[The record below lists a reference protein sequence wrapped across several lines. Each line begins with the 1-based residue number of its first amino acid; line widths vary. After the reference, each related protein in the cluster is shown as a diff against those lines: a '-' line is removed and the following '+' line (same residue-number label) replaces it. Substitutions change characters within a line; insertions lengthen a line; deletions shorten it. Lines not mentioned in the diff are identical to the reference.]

1 MIKDIKKDPMIG
13 SFLDSLY
20 IEKGLS
26 KNTVSSYKNDIESFL
41 SWLHK
46 KEIHYQNVTGAN
58 INDFISILFNDGFK
72 SSSINRKISSI
83 RHFYLFLLK
92 KKIIKFSPVD
102 EITTPKQEKY
112 LPISMSE
119 DEVERLLSSPN
130 SNRIIERRDK
140 AMIEILYATGM
151 RISELV
157 NLKLTDIDFNRS
169 VLKVFGKGSKER
181 LVPYG
186 EKAAEALDIYLRDR
200 KRSDSKNVFLSNRGS
215 QITRGAF
222 WQRIKIYIKRENLKS
237 SISPHTLRHA
247 FATHLLNRG
256 ADLRSVQI
264 LLGHSDLSTTQ
275 IYTHIAKQRLGEIL
289 KNIIQEVKVNKL
301 GFSFLLIIISFFTLS
316 SEDKIQESIQK
327 VLPAGAKIE
336 LIKESD
342 IKGLYAVYY
351 GELEPIYVS
360 KDGKF
365 FIYGDLFQITNNG
378 ISNISNINLAKKRK
392 AIIEEIS
399 TQDFISFEAENEKYQ
414 VTVFT
419 DVDCGYCRK
428 LHDNIKE
435 YNKLGITINYAA
447 FPRSGIGTSS
457 FTKMVGAWC
466 SRNPKES
473 ITKLKNNENIDMSF
487 CDNQPVAK
495 QFAIGQKLGL
505 MAPRQSFI

>member
-1 MIKDIKKDPMIG
+1 MIKDYKKDHIIR

-26 KNTVSSYKNDIESFL
+26 KNTVSSYKNDISSFL
-41 SWLHK
+41 SWLNK
-46 KEIHYQNVTGAN
+46 KQINYQQVSGKN
-58 INDFISILFNDGFK
+58 INEFISNLFNSGLK

-83 RHFYLFLLK
+83 KHFYLFLSK
-92 KKIIKFSPVD
+92 KKIIKYSPVD
-102 EITTPKQEKY
+102 EIETPKQEKY

-157 NLKLTDIDFNRS
+157 NLKLTDVDFNRS

-289 KNIIQEVKVNKL
+289 KK
-301 GFSFLLIIISFFTLS
+301 
-316 SEDKIQESIQK
+316 
-327 VLPAGAKIE
+327 
-336 LIKESD
+336 
-342 IKGLYAVYY
+342 
-351 GELEPIYVS
+351 
-360 KDGKF
+360 
-365 FIYGDLFQITNNG
+365 
-378 ISNISNINLAKKRK
+378 
-392 AIIEEIS
+392 
-399 TQDFISFEAENEKYQ
+399 
-414 VTVFT
+414 
-419 DVDCGYCRK
+419 
-428 LHDNIKE
+428 HH
-435 YNKLGITINYAA
+435 
-447 FPRSGIGTSS
+447 PRG
-457 FTKMVGAWC
+457 
-466 SRNPKES
+466 
-473 ITKLKNNENIDMSF
+473 
-487 CDNQPVAK
+487 
-495 QFAIGQKLGL
+495 
-505 MAPRQSFI
+505 

>member
-1 MIKDIKKDPMIG
+1 MIKDYKKDHIIR

-26 KNTVSSYKNDIESFL
+26 KNTVSSYKNDISSFL
-41 SWLHK
+41 SWLNK
-46 KEIHYQNVTGAN
+46 KQINYQQVSGKN
-58 INDFISILFNDGFK
+58 INEFISNLFNSGLK

-83 RHFYLFLLK
+83 KHFYLFLSK
-92 KKIIKFSPVD
+92 KKIIKYSPAD
-102 EITTPKQEKY
+102 EIETPKQEKY

-157 NLKLTDIDFNRS
+157 NLKLTDVDFNRS

-200 KRSDSKNVFLSNRGS
+200 KRSDSKNIFLSNRGS

-289 KNIIQEVKVNKL
+289 KK
-301 GFSFLLIIISFFTLS
+301 
-316 SEDKIQESIQK
+316 
-327 VLPAGAKIE
+327 
-336 LIKESD
+336 
-342 IKGLYAVYY
+342 
-351 GELEPIYVS
+351 
-360 KDGKF
+360 
-365 FIYGDLFQITNNG
+365 
-378 ISNISNINLAKKRK
+378 
-392 AIIEEIS
+392 
-399 TQDFISFEAENEKYQ
+399 
-414 VTVFT
+414 
-419 DVDCGYCRK
+419 
-428 LHDNIKE
+428 HH
-435 YNKLGITINYAA
+435 
-447 FPRSGIGTSS
+447 PRG
-457 FTKMVGAWC
+457 
-466 SRNPKES
+466 
-473 ITKLKNNENIDMSF
+473 
-487 CDNQPVAK
+487 
-495 QFAIGQKLGL
+495 
-505 MAPRQSFI
+505 

>member
-1 MIKDIKKDPMIG
+1 MIKDNKKDHIIR

-26 KNTVSSYKNDIESFL
+26 KNTVSSYENDISSFS
-41 SWLHK
+41 SWLNK
-46 KEIHYQNVTGAN
+46 KQ
-58 INDFISILFNDGFK
+58 INYKHVSDKDINEFISNLFLCGLK

-83 RHFYLFLLK
+83 KHFYLFLSK
-92 KKIIKFSPVD
+92 KKIIKYSPAD
-102 EITTPKQEKY
+102 EIETPKQEKY

-119 DEVERLLSSPN
+119 KEVERLLNSPN

-186 EKAAEALDIYLRDR
+186 EKAAEALNIYLRDR
-200 KRSDSKNVFLSNRGS
+200 KRSDSKKVFLSNRGS

-222 WQRIKIYIKRENLKS
+222 WQRIKVYIKRENLKS

-289 KNIIQEVKVNKL
+289 KK
-301 GFSFLLIIISFFTLS
+301 
-316 SEDKIQESIQK
+316 
-327 VLPAGAKIE
+327 
-336 LIKESD
+336 
-342 IKGLYAVYY
+342 
-351 GELEPIYVS
+351 
-360 KDGKF
+360 
-365 FIYGDLFQITNNG
+365 
-378 ISNISNINLAKKRK
+378 
-392 AIIEEIS
+392 
-399 TQDFISFEAENEKYQ
+399 
-414 VTVFT
+414 
-419 DVDCGYCRK
+419 
-428 LHDNIKE
+428 HH
-435 YNKLGITINYAA
+435 
-447 FPRSGIGTSS
+447 PRG
-457 FTKMVGAWC
+457 
-466 SRNPKES
+466 
-473 ITKLKNNENIDMSF
+473 
-487 CDNQPVAK
+487 
-495 QFAIGQKLGL
+495 
-505 MAPRQSFI
+505 

>member
-1 MIKDIKKDPMIG
+1 MIKGYKKDHIIR

-26 KNTVSSYKNDIESFL
+26 KNTVSSYKNDISSFL
-41 SWLHK
+41 SWLNK
-46 KEIHYQNVTGAN
+46 KQINYQQVSSKN
-58 INDFISILFNDGFK
+58 INQFISNLFNSGLK

-83 RHFYLFLLK
+83 KHFYLFLSK
-92 KKIIKFSPVD
+92 KKIIKYSPAD
-102 EITTPKQEKY
+102 EIETPKQEKY

-157 NLKLTDIDFNRS
+157 NLKLTDVDFNRS

-289 KNIIQEVKVNKL
+289 KK
-301 GFSFLLIIISFFTLS
+301 
-316 SEDKIQESIQK
+316 
-327 VLPAGAKIE
+327 
-336 LIKESD
+336 
-342 IKGLYAVYY
+342 
-351 GELEPIYVS
+351 
-360 KDGKF
+360 
-365 FIYGDLFQITNNG
+365 
-378 ISNISNINLAKKRK
+378 
-392 AIIEEIS
+392 
-399 TQDFISFEAENEKYQ
+399 
-414 VTVFT
+414 
-419 DVDCGYCRK
+419 
-428 LHDNIKE
+428 HH
-435 YNKLGITINYAA
+435 
-447 FPRSGIGTSS
+447 PRG
-457 FTKMVGAWC
+457 
-466 SRNPKES
+466 
-473 ITKLKNNENIDMSF
+473 
-487 CDNQPVAK
+487 
-495 QFAIGQKLGL
+495 
-505 MAPRQSFI
+505 

>member
-1 MIKDIKKDPMIG
+1 MIKDYKKDHIIR

-26 KNTVSSYKNDIESFL
+26 KNTVSSYENDISSFL
-41 SWLHK
+41 SWLNNK
-46 KEIHYQNVTGAN
+46 QINYQQVSGNN
-58 INDFISILFNDGFK
+58 INEFISKLFNSGLK

-83 RHFYLFLLK
+83 KHFYLFLSK
-92 KKIIKFSPVD
+92 KKIIKYSPAD
-102 EITTPKQEKY
+102 EIETPKQEKY
-112 LPISMSE
+112 LPVSMSE
-119 DEVERLLSSPN
+119 DEVERLLGSPN
-130 SNRIIERRDK
+130 PNQIIERRDK

-200 KRSDSKNVFLSNRGS
+200 KKSDSKNVFLSNRGS

-289 KNIIQEVKVNKL
+289 KK
-301 GFSFLLIIISFFTLS
+301 
-316 SEDKIQESIQK
+316 
-327 VLPAGAKIE
+327 
-336 LIKESD
+336 
-342 IKGLYAVYY
+342 
-351 GELEPIYVS
+351 
-360 KDGKF
+360 
-365 FIYGDLFQITNNG
+365 
-378 ISNISNINLAKKRK
+378 
-392 AIIEEIS
+392 
-399 TQDFISFEAENEKYQ
+399 
-414 VTVFT
+414 
-419 DVDCGYCRK
+419 
-428 LHDNIKE
+428 HH
-435 YNKLGITINYAA
+435 
-447 FPRSGIGTSS
+447 PRG
-457 FTKMVGAWC
+457 
-466 SRNPKES
+466 
-473 ITKLKNNENIDMSF
+473 
-487 CDNQPVAK
+487 
-495 QFAIGQKLGL
+495 
-505 MAPRQSFI
+505 